1 MILFSVLINLTRFKY
16 EYIFYRHIMNC
27 QFCNTRLRKCKFE
40 VVEKRTF
47 HYKCYELE
55 CQKKYDIELQNFCD
69 WFLQHGI
76 IVRI

>member
-1 MILFSVLINLTRFKY
+1 
-16 EYIFYRHIMNC
+16 MNC
-27 QFCNTRLRKCKFE
+27 QYCNTRLRKCKFE

-69 WFLQHGI
+69 WFLKHGI
-76 IVRI
+76 IVRL

>member
-1 MILFSVLINLTRFKY
+1 
-16 EYIFYRHIMNC
+16 MNC
-27 QFCNTRLRKCKFE
+27 QYCNTRLRKCKFE

-47 HYKCYELE
+47 HYKCYQLE

-69 WFLQHGI
+69 WFLEHGI